1 MFRWARA
8 VFSTNFKMV
17 APLVKAENFLMNVP
31 GDIADSLGVGE
42 GYNQPREHN
51 QNSSLLEGIE
61 LQIEENLS
69 L

>member
-51 QNSSLLEGIE
+51 
-61 LQIEENLS
+61 
-69 L
+69 